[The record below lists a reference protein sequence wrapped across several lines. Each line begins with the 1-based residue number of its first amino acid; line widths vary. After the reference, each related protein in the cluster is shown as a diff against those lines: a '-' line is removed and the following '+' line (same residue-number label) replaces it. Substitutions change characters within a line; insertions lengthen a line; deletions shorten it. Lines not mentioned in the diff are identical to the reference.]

1 MENMTEFYLPNAQIF
16 KKYLKDKIV
25 DYNSQHI
32 SLWYNDMRYKG
43 YTKPLK
49 YEYYLSS
56 SDFNYLIDII
66 AAKYN
71 VSNSKDVLPLF
82 FYLYNQ
88 DDNYSLND
96 SFSIMSN
103 FLDNLPE
110 SDPIYQNLLNHC
122 REKAKEEFDAVFEYW
137 VEEDDRDD
145 YYDYEEL

>member
-1 MENMTEFYLPNAQIF
+1 MQKLNKIW
-16 KKYLKDKIV
+16 KYFLKLYQNV
-25 DYNSQHI
+25 
-32 SLWYNDMRYKG
+32 
-43 YTKPLK
+43 K

-71 VSNSKDVLPLF
+71 VPNSKDVLPLF

-122 REKAKEEFDAVFEYW
+122 REKAKEEFDEVFE
-137 VEEDDRDD
+137 
-145 YYDYEEL
+145 

>member
-82 FYLYNQ
+82 F
-88 DDNYSLND
+88 
-96 SFSIMSN
+96 
-103 FLDNLPE
+103 FL
-110 SDPIYQNLLNHC
+110 
-122 REKAKEEFDAVFEYW
+122 FF
-137 VEEDDRDD
+137 
-145 YYDYEEL
+145 